1 MTGRGLKLLAAQAV
15 VVGALLIVV
24 SLTLL
29 RPEDGNPLFD
39 VVAPGA
45 SEISIGTANRW
56 SAQRDPASGRPG
68 DDRRVPGTAAPAA
81 PGSVNPPLG
90 LVPGPSPAPQAPG
103 APGDDGDDPTD
114 AQYADALTRLTQ
126 QLR

>member
-1 MTGRGLKLLAAQAV
+1 MTGRRLKLLAAQAV

-45 SEISIGTANRW
+45 SEISIGTADAW
-56 SAQRDPASGRPG
+56 SAQRAPASGRPG
-68 DDRRVPGTAAPAA
+68 DDRREPGTGAPAA
-81 PGSVNPPLG
+81 PGNPPLG
-90 LVPGPSPAPQAPG
+90 LVSGPSPAPQAPG
-103 APGDDGDDPTD
+103 ALGDDGEDPTD
-114 AQYADALTRLTQ
+114 AQYADTLTRLTQ